1 MINLEKMG
9 AQNKA
14 KRIGRSPEQVTTR
27 PIVAEVLLCQWQTI
41 AQGWK
46 AIEISEKA
54 YYLSEK
60 V

>member
-27 PIVAEVLLCQWQTI
+27 PIVAEVLLIQAQTI
-41 AQGWK
+41 AQG
-46 AIEISEKA
+46 
-54 YYLSEK
+54 
-60 V
+60 